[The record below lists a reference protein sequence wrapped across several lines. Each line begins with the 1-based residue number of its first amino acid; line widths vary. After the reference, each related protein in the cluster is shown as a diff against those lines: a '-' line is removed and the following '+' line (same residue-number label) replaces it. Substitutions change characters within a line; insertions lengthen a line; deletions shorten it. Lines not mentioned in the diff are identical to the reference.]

1 MDAGD
6 DKNGNDEGMEN
17 YQCDD
22 DENGYE
28 KSINKIIFDSLWELF
43 VDCNQIYDISY
54 MRYWY
59 IGISY
64 WSMKV

>member
-54 MRYWY
+54 KRYWY